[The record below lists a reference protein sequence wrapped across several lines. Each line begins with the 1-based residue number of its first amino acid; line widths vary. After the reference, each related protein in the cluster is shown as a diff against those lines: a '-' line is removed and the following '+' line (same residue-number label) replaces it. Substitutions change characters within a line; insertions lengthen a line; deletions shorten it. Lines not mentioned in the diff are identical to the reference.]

1 MEENKTVKD
10 LVATEDLKPILNVLK
25 KEDAQTIVALKEELT
40 DNWTKKQI
48 FRTETEMRI
57 SVLNDGKHPTAA
69 SKYWQSVRE
78 QSAHFDGMMSLS
90 FNLRRNEV
98 KRLKLERKMQ
108 KAIDKGDDLKQ
119 MELSIDLD
127 QNLYQRANME
137 QTAKDRVRE
146 IATWSKIKA
155 ELDDGTFDTQNV
167 NTHQANSYSISLKNR
182 VNTLGKSSSQAEVL
196 NALGPL
202 KTLERL
208 KTTQGQLQNFKDANL
223 QLQASKDKDKE

>member
-1 MEENKTVKD
+1 MKENTTTKD
-10 LVATEDLKPILNVLK
+10 LVATEDLKPILSVLK
-25 KEDAQTIVALKEELT
+25 TEDAQTIIALKEELT

-57 SVLNDGKHPTAA
+57 SVLNDGKHPTSA

-98 KRLKLERKMQ
+98 KRLKLESKMQ

-119 MELSIDLD
+119 MELRIDLD

-146 IATWSKIKA
+146 IATWSKIKS

-167 NTHQANSYSISLKNR
+167 NTHQATSYSIALKNR
-182 VNTLGKSSSQAEVL
+182 VDTLGNSSSQAEVL

-208 KTTQGQLQNFKDANL
+208 KTPQGQLQNYKEVKQ
-223 QLQASKDKDKE
+223 QLQASKDKE